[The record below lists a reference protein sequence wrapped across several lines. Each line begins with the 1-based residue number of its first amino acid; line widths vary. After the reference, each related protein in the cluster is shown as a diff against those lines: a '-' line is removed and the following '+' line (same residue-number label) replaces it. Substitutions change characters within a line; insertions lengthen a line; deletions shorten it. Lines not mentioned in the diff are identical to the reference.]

1 MNLTPRRFATL
12 RRICDSLLI
21 VLIGVVLFG
30 VVLGRLVPLS
40 GRTTLIIGGGS
51 MEPAMPIGAAVV
63 VDPVHPADIQVGD
76 VVSLRSGSNL
86 QSIFTH
92 RVTRIVPR
100 DGTIWVETKGDANA
114 GVDPS
119 ITSTEHVIGRVS
131 MAIPYAGFVLALLS
145 VPSGVLFVVLLA
157 AILLTLT
164 WLLESFEVDLVGRQP
179 STIGGATPD
188 AIPTAARV
196 PPSTRPAATA
206 RGVRAARLRQTR
218 RAATDPFGP
227 GD

>member
-1 MNLTPRRFATL
+1 MTLTPRRFATL

-21 VLIGVVLFG
+21 VLIAVVLFG

-51 MEPAMPIGAAVV
+51 MEPALPIGAAVV
-63 VDPVHPADIQVGD
+63 VDPVNPVDVRVGD

-114 GVDPS
+114 DVDPS

-131 MAIPYAGFVLALLS
+131 TTIPYAGFLIALLS

-157 AILLTLT
+157 AILLTLI
-164 WLLESFEVDLVGRQP
+164 WLLESFEVDLVARAP
-179 STIGGATPD
+179 STSGPGAPG
-188 AIPTAARV
+188 AV
-196 PPSTRPAATA
+196 PAATRGTSVGAPAPASGVA
-206 RGVRAARLRQTR
+206 RSARLRHAR
-218 RAATDPFGP
+218 RAAMDQLGP

>member
-1 MNLTPRRFATL
+1 MTLTPRRFATL

-21 VLIGVVLFG
+21 VLIATVLFG

-51 MEPAMPIGAAVV
+51 MEPALPIGAAVIV
-63 VDPVHPADIQVGD
+63 EPVPPTDIRVGD
-76 VVSLRSGSNL
+76 VVSLRSGTNL

-92 RVTRIVPR
+92 RVTRIVPLE
-100 DGTIWVETKGDANA
+100 GTIWVETKGDANA
-114 GVDPS
+114 DVDPS

-131 MAIPYAGFVLALLS
+131 ATVPYAGFLLALLS

-157 AILLTLT
+157 AVLLTLV
-164 WLLESFEVDLVGRQP
+164 WLLESFEVDLVAKKP
-179 STIGGATPD
+179 STAD
-188 AIPTAARV
+188 APTTAAV
-196 PPSTRPAATA
+196 ASPIARPAPTGRAA
-206 RGVRAARLRQTR
+206 RAARLRQTR
-218 RAATDPFGP
+218 RATMDPLGP

>member
-1 MNLTPRRFATL
+1 MTLTPRRFASL

-21 VLIGVVLFG
+21 VLIAVVLFG

-51 MEPAMPIGAAVV
+51 MEPALPIGAAVV
-63 VDPVHPADIQVGD
+63 VEPVDPATLRVGD
-76 VVSLRSGSNL
+76 VVSLRSGSKL

-100 DGTIWVETKGDANA
+100 ESTIWVETKGDANA
-114 GVDPS
+114 DVDPS

-131 MAIPYAGFVLALLS
+131 ATIPYAGFLLALLS

-157 AILLTLT
+157 AVLLTLT
-164 WLLESFEVDLVGRQP
+164 WLLESFEVDLVARKP
-179 STIGGATPD
+179 STAGPGAPDTVPAAAGGSPVA
-188 AIPTAARV
+188 
-196 PPSTRPAATA
+196 RPAATGRA
-206 RGVRAARLRQTR
+206 ARAARLRQTR
-218 RAATDPFGP
+218 RTAMDPLGP

>member
-1 MNLTPRRFATL
+1 MTISARRFATV

-30 VVLGRLVPLS
+30 VVLGRIVPLT

-51 MEPAMPIGAAVV
+51 MEPALPMGAAVV
-63 VDPVHPADIQVGD
+63 VEPVHPADLRVGD
-76 VVSLRSGSNL
+76 VVSLRSGARL

-114 GVDPS
+114 EADPS
-119 ITSTEHVIGRVS
+119 ITSTEHIIGRVS
-131 MAIPYAGFVLALLS
+131 ATMPYAGFLLALLS
-145 VPSGVLFVVLLA
+145 VPSGLLFVVLLA
-157 AILLTLT
+157 GVLLTLT
-164 WLLESFEVDLVGRQP
+164 WLLESLEVDLVAQTPGKTGPGSPGPLPVATAGTPLARP
-179 STIGGATPD
+179 ATP
-188 AIPTAARV
+188 
-196 PPSTRPAATA
+196 S
-206 RGVRAARLRQTR
+206 RGARAARLRHAR
-218 RAATDPFGP
+218 RSAMRPLGP

>member
-1 MNLTPRRFATL
+1 MTLTPRRFATL

-21 VLIGVVLFG
+21 VLIAVVLVG
-30 VVLGRLVPLS
+30 VMLGRLVPLS

-51 MEPAMPIGAAVV
+51 MEPALPIGAAVV
-63 VDPVHPADIQVGD
+63 VEPVRPTDIRVGD

-100 DGTIWVETKGDANA
+100 AGTIWVETKGDANA
-114 GVDPS
+114 DVDPS

-131 MAIPYAGFVLALLS
+131 ATFPWAGFLLALLS
-145 VPSGVLFVVLLA
+145 VPSGVLLVVLLA
-157 AILLTLT
+157 AILLTLI
-164 WLLESFEVDLVGRQP
+164 WLLESFEVDLVARKP
-179 STIGGATPD
+179 SAAGPGTPGPN
-188 AIPTAARV
+188 PTAGGR
-196 PPSTRPAATA
+196 AA
-206 RGVRAARLRQTR
+206 RAARLRQTR
-218 RAATDPFGP
+218 RASMDPLGP

>member
-1 MNLTPRRFATL
+1 MTLTPRRLATL

-21 VLIGVVLFG
+21 VLIAVVLFG
-30 VVLGRLVPLS
+30 VALGRLVPLS

-51 MEPAMPIGAAVV
+51 MEPAMPIGSAVV
-63 VDPVHPADIQVGD
+63 VDPVSPADIHVGD
-76 VVSLRSGSNL
+76 VVSLRSGSHL

-92 RVTRIVPR
+92 RVTGIVPR
-100 DGTIWVETKGDANA
+100 EGTIWIETKGDANVA
-114 GVDPS
+114 VDPS

-131 MAIPYAGFVLALLS
+131 ATIPYAGFLLALLS

-164 WLLESFEVDLVGRQP
+164 WLLESFEIERVARASSRTGPATPNVPPAPAGNGP
-179 STIGGATPD
+179 IATPAGAT
-188 AIPTAARV
+188 RN
-196 PPSTRPAATA
+196 
-206 RGVRAARLRQTR
+206 VRALRLRHAR
-218 RAATDPFGP
+218 RATMDPLGP

>member
-1 MNLTPRRFATL
+1 MTLSPRRFATL
-12 RRICDSLLI
+12 RRICDALLI
-21 VLIGVVLFG
+21 ALIAVVLFG
-30 VVLGRLVPLS
+30 VILGRLVPLS

-51 MEPAMPIGAAVV
+51 MEPALPIGAAVV
-63 VDPVHPADIQVGD
+63 VEPVPPADIRVGD

-114 GVDPS
+114 DVDPS

-131 MAIPYAGFVLALLS
+131 ASIPDAGFLLALLS
-145 VPSGVLFVVLLA
+145 VPSGVLFIVLLA

-164 WLLESFEVDLVGRQP
+164 WLLESFEVDLVARAP
-179 STIGGATPD
+179 SASAAGTAGGLPGPAVATPI
-188 AIPTAARV
+188 A
-196 PPSTRPAATA
+196 RPAHTGRAA
-206 RGVRAARLRQTR
+206 RAARLRQTR
-218 RAATDPFGP
+218 RAATDPLGP